1 MQLIKK
7 RKPIE
12 AKCVD
17 CGEVFTA
24 YAKSA
29 LRCEKCRK
37 KKARE
42 QSKECMSYMRGIN
55 KIQEKK
61 RIPKKNALSL
71 DQVLHIAE
79 IYRRINGKYIH
90 YGEMVNLIES
100 NAEHCVCCGATIPE
114 GRQVCYECE
123 MEAKK

>member
-1 MQLIKK
+1 MRVK
-7 RKPIE
+7 KPIE
-12 AKCVD
+12 IKCMD
-17 CGEVFTA
+17 CGVTFIA
-24 YAKSA
+24 YSDKA
-29 LRCEKCRK
+29 LRCPECK
-37 KKARE
+37 KTHNRENSRVYMQQLRE
-42 QSKECMSYMRGIN
+42 QQKP
-55 KIQEKK
+55 QAKK
-61 RIPKKNALSL
+61 RVPKKNALSL